1 MAEAG
6 GSCQI
11 DHGVVKQRPPA
22 IPPVEHAGNFLPL
35 ASVFRNIS
43 CRRALWTTVHGPGGS
58 NRGMAD
64 RPRGRRVDLAVLAAG
79 GYEVESTLFPMEMP
93 VTCVVW
99 KYSRS
104 VAMSR

>member
-1 MAEAG
+1 M
-6 GSCQI
+6 
-11 DHGVVKQRPPA
+11 
-22 IPPVEHAGNFLPL
+22 PL